1 MVRFARLFPDLATAP
16 GFPMLSAER
25 REESSKLKVQR
36 SREEPRSQGPVR
48 LHRGNRTGARWGC
61 ARGRFRYSATM
72 APEQII
78 GLALTLLVMAV
89 GVAGSVLPGIPG
101 TPLVLAAA
109 LIHKWIF
116 GAASADWPV
125 IVVLTGIMVLSVVMD
140 LAATLFGAKKLGAT
154 WKGIL
159 GAVIG
164 VGVGL
169 FFGVP
174 GIIVGPFVG
183 AVTLEMLGG
192 RGWRAAT
199 KAGTGALIGL
209 LVGTLGKFACAVAMM
224 GLFAVEVVARWLRT
238 GGAS

>member
-1 MVRFARLFPDLATAP
+1 
-16 GFPMLSAER
+16 
-25 REESSKLKVQR
+25 
-36 SREEPRSQGPVR
+36 
-48 LHRGNRTGARWGC
+48 
-61 ARGRFRYSATM
+61 M

-116 GAASADWPV
+116 GAAGADWPV
-125 IVVLTGIMVLSVVMD
+125 LIVLAGIMVLSLVMD
-140 LAATLFGAKKLGAT
+140 FGATWFGAKKLGAT

-159 GAVIG
+159 GAVVG
-164 VGVGL
+164 VIVGL

-174 GIIVGPFVG
+174 GIIIGPFVG
-183 AVTLEMLGG
+183 AVAFELVGG
-192 RGWRAAT
+192 RDLGAAT
-199 KAGTGALIGL
+199 KAGMGALIGL

-238 GGAS
+238 GGAG